1 MPQNRERAERMA
13 YFMSKKM
20 AQTITD
26 YAMIDDGDRIALA
39 VSGGKDSLGLLIL
52 LRSRQQRVPQ
62 RYDLVAV
69 HVRGDSRGP
78 DIPPHPPLAAWLQA
92 QGIEHASVP
101 LDLPP
106 DEPLPLPCHR
116 CARNR
121 RKTIF
126 QTADRLDCNVV
137 AYAHH
142 ADDLAQTAL
151 LNLFYAGRL
160 ETMPPKADYFE
171 GRFRLIRPLAFMPE
185 KDLADLARAWDVPPP
200 PPPCP
205 QARHS
210 RRERVARMLRELER
224 NHHQVRAN
232 VIRAALGQEQATR
245 PEP

>member
-1 MPQNRERAERMA
+1 MA
-13 YFMSKKM
+13 YFMTKKIKN
-20 AQTITD
+20 TITD
-26 YAMIDDGDRIALA
+26 YAMIGDGDRIAVA
-39 VSGGKDSLGLLIL
+39 VSGGKDSLGLLTL
-52 LRSRQQRVPQ
+52 LQFRQRRVPEH
-62 RYDLVAV
+62 YELVAI

-78 DIPPHPPLAAWLQA
+78 DTPPYPPLETWLQA
-92 QGIEHASVP
+92 QQIEYAIVP

-106 DEPLPLPCHR
+106 DEPLPLTCHR
-116 CARNR
+116 CAWNR

-126 QTADRLDCNVV
+126 QIADRLGCNVV
-137 AYAHH
+137 AFAHH

-171 GRFRLIRPLAFMPE
+171 GRFRLIRPLAFLPE
-185 KDLADLARAWDVPPP
+185 KYLVDLARAWDFAPP

-205 QARHS
+205 QALHS

-224 NHHQVRAN
+224 NNHQVRAN
-232 VIRAALGQEQATR
+232 VIRAALGQEQATQ